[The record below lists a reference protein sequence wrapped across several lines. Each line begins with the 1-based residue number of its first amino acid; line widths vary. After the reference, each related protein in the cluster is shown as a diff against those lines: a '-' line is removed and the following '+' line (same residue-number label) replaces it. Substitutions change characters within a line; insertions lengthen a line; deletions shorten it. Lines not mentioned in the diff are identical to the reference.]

1 MATMNTADIGFER
14 EIWKA
19 ADKMRGNIDAS
30 EYKSVVLGLIFL
42 KYISDKFETKYRQL
56 VAEGE
61 GFEEDKDEYTAENIF
76 YVPTEAR
83 WERIAA
89 EAHTPEIG
97 QVIDN
102 AMRAIEKENKRLKDI
117 LPKNFARPELDKR
130 RLGDVVDLFT
140 NIRMHEHGDSKDI
153 LGRAWVLSFEICRGG
168 RETRRRILYARLYCQ
183 NAPYASTIK
192 VLINRASVFLSTLQI
207 LAILR
212 CETSAFNSSCMRILL
227 SWSLYFSGAL
237 FSL

>member
-1 MATMNTADIGFER
+1 MNTADIGFER

-83 WERIAA
+83 WERIAGGA
-89 EAHTPEIG
+89 DLAVFRSNPKH
-97 QVIDN
+97 
-102 AMRAIEKENKRLKDI
+102 
-117 LPKNFARPELDKR
+117 LPRVLGVRGHPRDHPR
-130 RLGDVVDLFT
+130 R
-140 NIRMHEHGDSKDI
+140 
-153 LGRAWVLSFEICRGG
+153 
-168 RETRRRILYARLYCQ
+168 
-183 NAPYASTIK
+183 
-192 VLINRASVFLSTLQI
+192 
-207 LAILR
+207 
-212 CETSAFNSSCMRILL
+212 
-227 SWSLYFSGAL
+227 
-237 FSL
+237 